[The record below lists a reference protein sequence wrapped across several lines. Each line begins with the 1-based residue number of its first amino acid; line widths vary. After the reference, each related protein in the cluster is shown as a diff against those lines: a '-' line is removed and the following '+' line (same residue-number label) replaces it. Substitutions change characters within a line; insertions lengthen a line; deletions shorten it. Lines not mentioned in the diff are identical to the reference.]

1 MDINKER
8 EYLKKYVYNGKYG
21 YFAYLIDSFI
31 RCFIGRKYWER
42 KIFPLLYSLRDRTG
56 KIDDWG
62 GNGIWY
68 TICFRYEYVL
78 IEDNDLHQ
86 VGRKF
91 PPILDENGEPML
103 NEENERLADTE
114 YLLNHYTELIKVPL
128 DEFITICEKWY
139 ELLDID

>member
-8 EYLKKYVYNGKYG
+8 EYLDKYIFNGKYG
-21 YFAYLIDSFI
+21 EYAYLIDRFI
-31 RCFIGRKYWER
+31 ACFKDRDDWEIE
-42 KIFPLLYSLRDRTG
+42 IFPLLYSLRDRTG
-56 KIDDWG
+56 KIDDWRG
-62 GNGIWY
+62 GEWNR
-68 TICFRYEYVL
+68 ICFRYEYVL
-78 IEDNDLHQ
+78 IEDSDLHQ
-86 VGRKF
+86 IGRKF

-128 DEFITICEKWY
+128 DEFITMCEKWY

>member
-1 MDINKER
+1 MDINKESK
-8 EYLKKYVYNGKYG
+8 YFKKYIYNGKYG
-21 YFAYLIDSFI
+21 YFASLIHK
-31 RCFIGRKYWER
+31 FIGSFRYRDDWE
-42 KIFPLLYSLRDRTG
+42 KEIFPLLYSLRDRTG
-56 KIDDWG
+56 KIDDWWG
-62 GNGIWY
+62 GMWNK
-68 TICFRYEYVL
+68 ICFRYEYVL

-114 YLLNHYTELIKVPL
+114 YLLTHYPELIKIPL

-139 ELLDID
+139 EILDID